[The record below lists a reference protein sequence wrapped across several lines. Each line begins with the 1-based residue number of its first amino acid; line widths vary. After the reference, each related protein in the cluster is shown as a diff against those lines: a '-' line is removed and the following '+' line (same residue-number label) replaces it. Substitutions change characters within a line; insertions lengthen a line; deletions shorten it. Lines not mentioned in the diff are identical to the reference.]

1 MTTLHSGW
9 PQANYRNATNLTCT
23 LFDFIFVIMA
33 AIVADCSAAVYQL
46 LSEPV

>member
-1 MTTLHSGW
+1 
-9 PQANYRNATNLTCT
+9 
-23 LFDFIFVIMA
+23 MA